1 MMKNKVIIKAV
12 FPSIDKVYD
21 IKIPVNE
28 LIWKVSSLVSKAVY
42 DINGIPFD
50 INKDNFA
57 IINKETGMIYENNS
71 VVIDTDIRN
80 GSELF
85 FIKEN
90 S

>member
-1 MMKNKVIIKAV
+1 MMKNKVIVKAV

-28 LIWKVSSLVSKAVY
+28 LIWKVSSLVTKAVY
-42 DINGIPFD
+42 DMNGIPYD
-50 INKDNFA
+50 INNDNFA
-57 IINKETGMIYENNS
+57 IINKETGLIYESNS
-71 VVIDTDIRN
+71 IVIDTDIRN

-90 S
+90 

>member
-1 MMKNKVIIKAV
+1 MMKNKVIVKAV
-12 FPSIDKVYD
+12 FPSIDKAYD

-28 LIWKVSSLVSKAVY
+28 LIWKVSSLVAKAVY
-42 DINGIPFD
+42 DMNGIPFD
-50 INKDNFA
+50 INNDNFA
-57 IINKETGMIYENNS
+57 IINKASGMIYENNS

-90 S
+90 

>member
-1 MMKNKVIIKAV
+1 MMKNKIIVKAV

-28 LIWKVSSLVSKAVY
+28 LIWKISSLVSKAVY
-42 DINGIPFD
+42 DMNGIPFD

-57 IINKETGMIYENNS
+57 IINKVTGSIYENNS
-71 VVIDTDIRN
+71 IVIDTDIRN

-85 FIKEN
+85 FIKEK
-90 S
+90 

>member
-1 MMKNKVIIKAV
+1 MMKNKVIVKAV

-28 LIWKVSSLVSKAVY
+28 LIWKVSSLVTKAVY
-42 DINGIPFD
+42 DMNGIPYD
-50 INKDNFA
+50 INNDNFA
-57 IINKETGMIYENNS
+57 IINKETGLIYESNS
-71 VVIDTDIRN
+71 IVIDTDIRH

-90 S
+90 